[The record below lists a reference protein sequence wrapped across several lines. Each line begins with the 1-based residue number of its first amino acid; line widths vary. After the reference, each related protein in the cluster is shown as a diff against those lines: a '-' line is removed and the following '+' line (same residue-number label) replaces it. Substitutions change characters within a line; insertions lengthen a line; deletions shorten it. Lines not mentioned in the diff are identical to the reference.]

1 MTIFIVLLKTRQ
13 SNYFDPFF
21 VENRAV
27 AKRL

>member
-21 VENRAV
+21 VDINCFLQV
-27 AKRL
+27 G